1 MMWVAYGAVGVA
13 AGFLAGLLGIGGGLV
28 VVPALVLA
36 FALQGV
42 PDEVATHMA
51 VATSLATIV
60 VTGFSSTVAH
70 HRRQAVQWS
79 AVALLGVG
87 LVLGSGAG
95 AVTSLQLSPRVLQGI
110 IGTFLLFMAAKM
122 VWPGP
127 SARVARPL
135 GRFRLAFSGL
145 GIGWASAILG
155 IGGGLF
161 AVPLL
166 RRGGFTMVRAVG
178 TSAAC
183 GLVLAASGATVHL
196 LYGTIETVT
205 PSRFGLIHG
214 PAFVGIVATS
224 LFAAPLGAGV
234 AHRLPAGALRLVFAL
249 FLLVVGLRFWVLLGL
264 SLTADRVSVG
274 G

>member
-1 MMWVAYGAVGVA
+1 VA

-28 VVPALVLA
+28 VVPALVVA
-36 FALQGV
+36 FAVQGV
-42 PDEVATHMA
+42 SDEVATHMA

-60 VTGFSSTVAH
+60 VTGFSSAVAH
-70 HRRQAVQWS
+70 HRRQAVQWP
-79 AVALLGVG
+79 AVALLGAG

-95 AVTSLQLSPRVLQGI
+95 AVTSFQLSPRVLQGI
-110 IGTFLLFMAAKM
+110 IGTFLLFMAVKM
-122 VWPGP
+122 VWPRP
-127 SARVARPL
+127 SERGAKPL
-135 GRFRLAFSGL
+135 GRFVLALSGV

-183 GLVLAASGATVHL
+183 GFVLAIGGVIVHL
-196 LYGTIETVT
+196 LYGSTEVAS
-205 PSRFGLIHG
+205 PSRWGLIHG
-214 PAFVGIVATS
+214 PAFLGIVATS
-224 LFAAPLGAGV
+224 LFAAPLGARV
-234 AHRLPAGALRLVFAL
+234 AHRLPGRVLRLVFAL
-249 FLLVVGLRFWVLLGL
+249 FLFGVGLRFWVLLGL
-264 SLTADRVSVG
+264 SLTADRVSAG